1 MTALA
6 VGYLLGAVCTLALA
20 LAWFG
25 ERAPR

>member
-6 VGYLLGAVCTLALA
+6 VGYLLGTVCTLALA

-25 ERAPR
+25 ERAE